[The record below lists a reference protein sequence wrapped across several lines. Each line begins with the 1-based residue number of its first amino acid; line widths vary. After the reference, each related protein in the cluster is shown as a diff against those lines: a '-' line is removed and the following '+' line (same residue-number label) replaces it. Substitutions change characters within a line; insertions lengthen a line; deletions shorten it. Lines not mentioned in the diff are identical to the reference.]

1 MSNERVT
8 YVELNVPKES
18 RNQKRQP
25 RGTRSSIS
33 VTEQE
38 ITYVELGLQNTS
50 PAHPSVCR
58 DCCCKGFPSPPEKPI
73 TVILGMVGFAL
84 MVAVVLIITVAKPCK
99 HVFKIMTK
107 SWSRTHR
114 DPHNNLSSAHPCGSC
129 PKEWMS
135 YSHNCYYISV
145 QKKNW
150 TDSLVSCN
158 AKNSSLLY
166 IESEEE
172 QNFLQSLSLITWTGV
187 FRKSRDQPWVL
198 KIDSTFKPRITE
210 LSHGECNCV
219 MLSASGLTVDNC
231 TNLHTY
237 LCKRKLNN

>member
-8 YVELNVPKES
+8 YAELNVSKHS

-38 ITYVELGLQNTS
+38 ITYVELGFQNTS
-50 PAHPSVCR
+50 PEHPSVCR

-84 MVAVVLIITVAKPCK
+84 MVAVVLIITVAKPYTEPK
-99 HVFKIMTK
+99 EQIQSSLNK
-107 SWSRTHR
+107 SPK
-114 DPHNNLSSAHPCGSC
+114 DNNHSSAQPCSSC

-135 YSHNCYYISV
+135 YSHSCYYISGE
-145 QKKNW
+145 KKNW

-166 IESEEE
+166 IDSREE
-172 QNFLQSLSLITWTGV
+172 QVRVAVCQSLLNLFSCRYDVCGVDSNSYTCFMYLQLFIPFHCFILEHFIYICILIVNTY
-187 FRKSRDQPWVL
+187 FQIVL
-198 KIDSTFKPRITE
+198 I
-210 LSHGECNCV
+210 
-219 MLSASGLTVDNC
+219 
-231 TNLHTY
+231 
-237 LCKRKLNN
+237 

>member
-1 MSNERVT
+1 MSHLLRTERGSRPR
-8 YVELNVPKES
+8 EAAKETQGHS
-18 RNQKRQP
+18 QLHFSYPAGNQLMEFSLHNASQKHLKNNRH
-25 RGTRSSIS
+25 S
-33 VTEQE
+33 
-38 ITYVELGLQNTS
+38 
-50 PAHPSVCR
+50 H
-58 DCCCKGFPSPPEKPI
+58 CKKILSPPEKLI
-73 TVILGMVGFAL
+73 SVILGIVWFAL
-84 MVAVVLIITVAKPCK
+84 LVTLL
-99 HVFKIMTK
+99 IMT
-107 SWSRTHR
+107 RTVF
-114 DPHNNLSSAHPCGSC
+114 PYNNLSSAHPCGSC

-198 KIDSTFKPRITE
+198 KKDSTFKPRITE
-210 LSHGECNCV
+210 LFYGEHNCV
-219 MLSASGLTVDNC
+219 MLSTSGLPADDCAV
-231 TNLHTY
+231 LHTY
-237 LCKRKLNN
+237 LCKHKLTN